1 MFTGTVTN
9 GEGKA
14 VGNVTCKLLDG
25 KDSLLAY
32 ALTKSNGTYR
42 LESVPEGRQ
51 IEFAFLGYKTLR
63 TPLQE
68 GRTRYDARLER
79 TAVELENVTVTAD
92 PITRRKT
99 LSARSKTGA

>member
-1 MFTGTVTN
+1 MAQGDKTMFTGTVTN
-9 GEGKA
+9 SEGKA

-32 ALTKSNGTYR
+32 ALTKSDGTYR
-42 LESVPEGRQ
+42 IEAVPEGRL
-51 IEFAFLGYKTLR
+51 IEFAFLGYETLR

-92 PITRRKT
+92 P
-99 LSARSKTGA
+99 A